1 MLVRNHLLCPYQDC
15 EASKRS
21 GDLRIQVAVNEIN
34 DERTVSLRKTLKGE
48 KDNTNLPY
56 KWNKEVYDSECPYCK
71 RPVEVVID
79 ENNNDDEIHQ
89 TRYIHLR
96 RAV

>member
-1 MLVRNHLLCPYQDC
+1 MLVRNHLLCPYSDC
-15 EASKRS
+15 EANKRS
-21 GDLRIQVAVNEIN
+21 GDLRIQVVVNEIN

-48 KDNTNLPY
+48 KENTSLPY
-56 KWNKEVYDSECPYCK
+56 NYKREVYNEKCPYCK

-79 ENNNDDEIHQ
+79 ETHS

-96 RAV
+96 QRKE